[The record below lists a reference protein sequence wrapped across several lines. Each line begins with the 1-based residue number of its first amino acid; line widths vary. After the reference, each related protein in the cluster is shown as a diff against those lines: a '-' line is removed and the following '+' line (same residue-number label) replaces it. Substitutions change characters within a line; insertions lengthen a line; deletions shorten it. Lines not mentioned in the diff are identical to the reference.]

1 MTISIYIKNRR
12 LKGKGQRPRPTGKL
26 TWVRA
31 WLLVR
36 VAVLLLLLLRVRG
49 AFGRPGLRFPAGIY
63 YKHRISEIGPGRQNH
78 SKSLFFL
85 GPEASGGHFVGGTPC
100 RGRASR
106 LPFPSTSYHA
116 CVALLVF
123 YFFSRY
129 LPHGTL
135 LFSLSVGVPPSK
147 KLMIQDDESIE

>member
-1 MTISIYIKNRR
+1 M
-12 LKGKGQRPRPTGKL
+12 KGKGQRPRSTRKL

-36 VAVLLLLLLRVRG
+36 VAVLLLLLLLRVRG
-49 AFGRPGLRFPAGIY
+49 AFGRPGLGFPAGVY

-116 CVALLVF
+116 CVALLVRQLIMRNQPL
-123 YFFSRY
+123 SS
-129 LPHGTL
+129 G
-135 LFSLSVGVPPSK
+135 FSLIIRPYLQAFTILNWRNNHCGIS
-147 KLMIQDDESIE
+147 